1 MAWPTRSREVNQFS
15 FSLFAVVLLFVS
27 SGTAQILQGRSGPK
41 FSSAVAFDKSAPLR
55 DLASTKTQKT
65 FKSSKVVQIRP
76 ERGPVVRD
84 TGFLGDAA
92 VQRSSGKA
100 TASPL
105 AIPSPLAN
113 FEGLSNQ
120 DNFNI
125 YGGRVNP
132 PDPDGDVGPN
142 HYVEMINLVFAVYSK
157 NGALLLGPV
166 PVGALWAGFSVP
178 DCTDPSGDSIVLY
191 DQFVGSLDLD
201 AVHNQWSDD
210 PTKPF
215 WNCVAISTTGDPT
228 GSYYRYAFETEHFQ
242 FFPDYPKYGVWTDS
256 YVITTREF
264 GPTVEYGIGVYAL
277 EKNKMVNGQPAR
289 AVSFFLDGNDPAI
302 LPLVGDGLLPTDV
315 DGKQKPKNDVTI
327 PLVGTQDDGAP
338 YGATF
343 DALNIWDLNVKWR
356 SIPVASLS
364 LVAQLP
370 VAAFDS
376 IFPCAPTSRDCLP
389 QPGS

>member
-27 SGTAQILQGRSGPK
+27 VGPHKSTGPIRSQIFVGSYLTNRHRCVTWRLRRRKNIQVIEGR
-41 FSSAVAFDKSAPLR
+41 AEYA
-55 DLASTKTQKT
+55 
-65 FKSSKVVQIRP
+65 
-76 ERGPVVRD
+76 EREACCRD

-92 VQRSSGKA
+92 VQRSAEKA
-100 TASPL
+100 TAVA

-191 DQFVGSLDLD
+191 DQFVDRWILTHFTTSGL
-201 AVHNQWSDD
+201 DD
-210 PTKPF
+210 PTNHSGIALRSQRQAIRLGLTIVMHLKP
-215 WNCVAISTTGDPT
+215 ST
-228 GSYYRYAFETEHFQ
+228 SSSQ
-242 FFPDYPKYGVWTDS
+242 
-256 YVITTREF
+256 TTRSM
-264 GPTVEYGIGVYAL
+264 A
-277 EKNKMVNGQPAR
+277 
-289 AVSFFLDGNDPAI
+289 S
-302 LPLVGDGLLPTDV
+302 GLTPMSS
-315 DGKQKPKNDVTI
+315 PH
-327 PLVGTQDDGAP
+327 
-338 YGATF
+338 
-343 DALNIWDLNVKWR
+343 
-356 SIPVASLS
+356 ASL
-364 LVAQLP
+364 
-370 VAAFDS
+370 DHRR
-376 IFPCAPTSRDCLP
+376 I
-389 QPGS
+389 